1 MNQNTHGDVGAP
13 SRFTQSSPEARGAQM
28 GSIRADQP
36 GSLSSGQEEG
46 SPITLALL
54 PVTQLGPQD
63 KKEPTAWEG
72 PARFSQHTELAGT
85 DAGPD
90 L

>member
-1 MNQNTHGDVGAP
+1 
-13 SRFTQSSPEARGAQM
+13 M